1 MVIGRRWTCC
11 GKGQERYRESLRL
24 LCFTELSKS
33 NCGLPPDSE
42 QYSEPRTLDSLCSMM
57 LRPAQCW
64 SFSIILV
71 FVLELCLR
79 MLVPKYGWPV
89 SCSSWLD
96 RSILDIDTG
105 LIGACLTSDWRFMK
119 IAGPNVHTLR
129 HWLRSGAQRHGDWE
143 TDWAIIFN
151 FPGKL
156 QTALTI
162 SYDLL
167 RVCHKVVCWIHFWL
181 KLYRKGFHAVIF
193 GIWTCLLYLLKD
205 TQTAWVTQTPQNQ
218 ALWQSEGDHL
228 TSA

>member
-1 MVIGRRWTCC
+1 MIFSYITAVGTINPRPCSARMPRPCLWLTSVTGQSVSQSFLKAVAQAISWGSAIVSLGSGNDGLVSMVIGRRWTCC

-96 RSILDIDTG
+96 RSILDIIWHWPNWG
-105 LIGACLTSDWRFMK
+105 VFNKWLK
-119 IAGPNVHTLR
+119 IHEDC
-129 HWLRSGAQRHGDWE
+129 WSQRAHFE
-143 TDWAIIFN
+143 
-151 FPGKL
+151 
-156 QTALTI
+156 ALTPQRRAKAWWLGDRL
-162 SYDLL
+162 SYD
-167 RVCHKVVCWIHFWL
+167 F
-181 KLYRKGFHAVIF
+181 
-193 GIWTCLLYLLKD
+193 
-205 TQTAWVTQTPQNQ
+205 
-218 ALWQSEGDHL
+218 
-228 TSA
+228 